1 MPLVIIMFGG
11 LTLLTGIIII
21 INPESIFGLLKKHIE
36 RLELQLLAIV
46 VRLVL
51 GGLLLYLSGAS
62 RYPFAIEIIGW
73 ISIIAA
79 MFLSIIGRDNFK
91 RLMSWA
97 LSLKKPFGRVGG
109 FIAVCF
115 GAFLVYAFV

>member
-1 MPLVIIMFGG
+1 MHLVIIMFGG

-21 INPESIFGLLKKHIE
+21 INPEIIFGLLKKHIE
-36 RLELQLLAIV
+36 RLELQLLAVV

-79 MFLSIIGRDNFK
+79 LFLSVIGRDNFK

-97 LSLKKPFGRVGG
+97 LSLEKSFGRVSG

>member
-36 RLELQLLAIV
+36 RLELQLIAIV

-51 GGLLLYLSGAS
+51 GGLLLYLSGVS

-97 LSLKKPFGRVGG
+97 LSLKKPVGRIGG

-115 GAFLVYAFV
+115 GAFLIYAFV